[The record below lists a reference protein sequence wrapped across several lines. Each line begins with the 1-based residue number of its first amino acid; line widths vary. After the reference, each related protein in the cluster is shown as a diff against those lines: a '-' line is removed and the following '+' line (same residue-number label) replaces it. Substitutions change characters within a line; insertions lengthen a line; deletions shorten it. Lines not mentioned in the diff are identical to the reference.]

1 MTHVCTSFA
10 RRRACCASSQ
20 VLSRAVVVRL
30 RMTADSRN
38 PKGSL
43 AAFVA
48 ISDAMVDALQQ
59 AAHQIGARTPLI
71 LVGLPGTGKTALSEL
86 IHERSGLR
94 GQLVSCMP
102 GQLEPDQHRTA
113 IFGEQGSV
121 PDRLEQDRGLLEQA
135 RGGTLVLE
143 DFELFRTSTQ
153 RLVLDAV
160 GRAGC
165 PPAHSRRQDAV
176 PRLIIHLPDTPDVLV
191 ASGVL
196 TEAVRLR
203 LGYGVVRLPT
213 LDERREDIPAL
224 ACGFL
229 ARCSTETEVP
239 GPDRLD
245 PRAIDVL
252 QVALWPGNLWQL
264 RLVIREAY
272 LRAEGMPLLRV
283 EHLSDLVR
291 LSVRFERRGSLAGNA
306 RAIRLALELTHGRPR
321 EAARLLGTA
330 RSTIYR
336 YKTDGLAEGA
346 APSASRGAMDQ
357 PDKLQART
365 P

>member
-1 MTHVCTSFA
+1 MIVVHVAMALVAAVERHLLWAVVASPHHLLSDRQPAAVRWDASWRCAPAARALNPPRESPVTHVCTSFA

-30 RMTADSRN
+30 RMTVDSRN

-176 PRLIIHLPDTPDVLV
+176 PRLIIHLPDTPDVVV

-196 TEAVRLR
+196 TEAVRL
-203 LGYGVVRLPT
+203 
-213 LDERREDIPAL
+213 
-224 ACGFL
+224 
-229 ARCSTETEVP
+229 
-239 GPDRLD
+239 
-245 PRAIDVL
+245 
-252 QVALWPGNLWQL
+252 
-264 RLVIREAY
+264 
-272 LRAEGMPLLRV
+272 
-283 EHLSDLVR
+283 
-291 LSVRFERRGSLAGNA
+291 
-306 RAIRLALELTHGRPR
+306 
-321 EAARLLGTA
+321 
-330 RSTIYR
+330 
-336 YKTDGLAEGA
+336 
-346 APSASRGAMDQ
+346 
-357 PDKLQART
+357 
-365 P
+365 